1 MSFLKNLEEYVIF
14 VGSARI
20 LNGFKTNQ
28 ESTRFCSRLRK
39 TINKKEFAQRS
50 TELCTEFK
58 EKKKEFDDNY
68 DGFHYFI
75 IFIQKINK
83 KNPQTNAA
91 YSIILF

>member
-58 EKKKEFDDNY
+58 EKKKNLMTTTMDS
-68 DGFHYFI
+68 
-75 IFIQKINK
+75 IFLLFLFK
-83 KNPQTNAA
+83 K
-91 YSIILF
+91 